1 MAESFLFKAAL
12 LLDRYSSCCAN
23 LPKLPLTCAAI
34 ARLGA
39 SAMVLNFKNRRLN
52 CCDPREDFATWVG
65 TTFDCMTE
73 EITNSTLKEHELEVL
88 KALDWKVDCPCLE
101 QWLLMF
107 SVRFNGL
114 TGGQNTV
121 QLQMMMQSI
130 LHSSHAILMSETVA
144 QKLSHGDLAMGLFC
158 ANVLLL
164 LHGDSPLMSLKPYEV
179 SEMEWSGLFT
189 SLAAC
194 KPGKADRASGEASS
208 RLLDTLCLTV
218 QQNEKEIGEK
228 VHHAVREYQNA
239 FGRISVI

>member
-1 MAESFLFKAAL
+1 MLCES
-12 LLDRYSSCCAN
+12 SE
-23 LPKLPLTCAAI
+23 
-34 ARLGA
+34 A
-39 SAMVLNFKNRRLN
+39 SADLRRNCKAGAVPFGLGNSNRRLN